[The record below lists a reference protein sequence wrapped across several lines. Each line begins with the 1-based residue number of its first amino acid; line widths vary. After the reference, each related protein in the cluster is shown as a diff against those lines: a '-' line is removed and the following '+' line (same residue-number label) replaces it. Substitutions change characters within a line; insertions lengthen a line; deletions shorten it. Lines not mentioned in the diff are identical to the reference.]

1 MKKLLSFVLIGLFAR
16 SCNIGEYS
24 PASASMD
31 INYADNCNAENF
43 KITISLGLYPFNQY
57 KEEWK
62 DSCGAYIYVQNT
74 TGANGYLNKKMD
86 YETGI
91 FLLNV
96 EGIEDIYGFDNTD
109 RFGNYTFCFT
119 KEFSVEASLFE
130 EKSGWISFESGIYSL
145 KEEERFA
152 HSFHKSSANVSY
164 SIDDDQIIR
173 FKRGKNNDKQPFS
186 YSPVSSGS
194 DNN

>member
-1 MKKLLSFVLIGLFAR
+1 MKKLLSFVLIGLFAK

-24 PASASMD
+24 PVSASMD

-62 DSCGAYIYVQNT
+62 DSRGAYLYVQNT

-91 FLLNV
+91 FLLND

-109 RFGNYTFCFT
+109 RFGNYTYSFT
-119 KEFSVEASLFE
+119 KEFDIDASLFD
-130 EKSGWISFESGIYSL
+130 EKNGWISFESGIYILDEDEKYSS
-145 KEEERFA
+145 
-152 HSFHKSSANVSY
+152 SFLRKSSTSIPY
-164 SIDDDQIIR
+164 FIDDNGIVK
-173 FKRGKNNDKQPFS
+173 FKRNNNEQPFS
-186 YSPVSSGS
+186 VSPVSFESSGQ
-194 DNN
+194 